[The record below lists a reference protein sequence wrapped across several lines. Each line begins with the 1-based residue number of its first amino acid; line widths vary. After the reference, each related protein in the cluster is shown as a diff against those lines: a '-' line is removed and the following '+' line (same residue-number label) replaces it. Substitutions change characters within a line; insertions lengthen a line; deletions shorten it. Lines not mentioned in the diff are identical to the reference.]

1 MSRRGFLQLAV
12 GAAFPCVVVL
22 YGSGAGGAH
31 AQGAELAAAT
41 PTGASTDSPTDS
53 NAAIARR
60 LLQSVLPPRCGV
72 PAADDTIVVC
82 GGRAASDKERLP
94 LRGDRDAARATAD
107 GLPRAPNVSGMR
119 DCSRGCIG
127 FGSVPAPMY
136 YFDITALPAAPPG
149 SDADRIAR
157 GEIRAP

>member
-12 GAAFPCVVVL
+12 GAALLCIVLPCAL
-22 YGSGAGGAH
+22 GADGVR
-31 AQGAELAAAT
+31 AQEAQAPGTIAATTEAAAE
-41 PTGASTDSPTDS
+41 S
-53 NAAIARR
+53 NAAIAQR

-72 PAADDTIVVC
+72 PAADGAIVVC

-94 LRGDRDAARATAD
+94 LRGERDAARSTRD
-107 GLPRAPNVSGMR
+107 GMVRAPNVSGLR

-127 FGSVPAPMY
+127 LGSAPAPMY
-136 YFDITALPAAPPG
+136 YFDIAALPAAPPD
-149 SDADRIAR
+149 SDADKIAR